1 MYYDEYDFE
10 ERREKRL
17 TQSLLLP
24 LISAFLLWLASPGD
38 VGLWPVTFVALV
50 PLLFFLEAAAA
61 KPLSAKRTAG
71 AGLLSGMV
79 LFSALLYWIVKVL
92 KVFGGLPLPV
102 AVVALLLL
110 AFYMSLYVAAF
121 FLGVRCA
128 IRALPPMALLLFIP
142 ALQAGLEWLR
152 GVAFTGFPW
161 MDIGNFFAMQPQ
173 LIQPASVVGH
183 SGLTAMAVF
192 INTGLWLLLSSA
204 LPLTKKWQPAVAVA
218 AGVGLYAAVS
228 LLPAGEK
235 AGALRVAIIQ
245 GNVAQEM
252 KWEASAV
259 HRTLV
264 NYMTLSKG
272 QLHGDEPQ
280 LFVWPETAVPF
291 FPNSSPLGEKL
302 VQFVDISGVPLL
314 TGSPWSERFD
324 SREQK
329 RNYYNAALLLVP
341 EKGLG
346 GLNFKSHLV
355 PFGEYVPLQKLLFFL
370 GPLVEAAGNFTP
382 GRIEH
387 PLVVPLPEQRQA
399 RIGTLICYESVFP
412 ELSRAW
418 VDVGANLLVNIT
430 NDAWFGRTS
439 APKHILAMTVMRA
452 VETRRA
458 VVRAANTGY
467 SGVILPDGRIS
478 GRTDLFVPAAET
490 IRVPLN
496 EGRTLFVRFG
506 WLFGPLALLF
516 SCVVVVVA
524 VFRGKRVEENEVF

>member
-128 IRALPPMALLLFIP
+128 IRALPPMALLLF
-142 ALQAGLEWLR
+142 
-152 GVAFTGFPW
+152 
-161 MDIGNFFAMQPQ
+161 
-173 LIQPASVVGH
+173 VGH